1 MDAKNNSHE
10 TFWRQMLRYVVSGTP
25 QQIEVSTARDVYSM
39 DDTVNIVADVRDKK
53 FNAVGDAHA
62 TARVTKPSGTIVDVP
77 LTFTTLNNANIYTG
91 EFKADELG
99 QHRIELMVT
108 SASLG
113 QLNAQSNVLVSD
125 LNREY
130 YSAAQNSNLLKR
142 IAAETGGKYYTAS
155 QVQSLLD
162 DLTYRQTPYSERVTK
177 DLWDMPVNFVL
188 IVGLLSAE
196 WFLRKREGLS

>member
-1 MDAKNNSHE
+1 
-10 TFWRQMLRYVVSGTP
+10 MLRYVVSGTP
-25 QQIEVSTARDVYSM
+25 QQIEVSTAKDVYSM

-62 TARVTKPSGTIVDVP
+62 TARVTKPSGATVDVP
-77 LTFTTLNNANIYTG
+77 LKFTTLNNANIYTG

-99 QHRIELMVT
+99 QHRIELLGT

-130 YSAAQNSNLLKR
+130 YSAAQNSDL
-142 IAAETGGKYYTAS
+142 AETHRG
-155 QVQSLLD
+155 
-162 DLTYRQTPYSERVTK
+162 
-177 DLWDMPVNFVL
+177 
-188 IVGLLSAE
+188 
-196 WFLRKREGLS
+196 